1 VAGAVRRVL
10 ENPDA
15 VAQAVAQSFR
25 DLVLET
31 LNTRDRFSFAVAG
44 GSTPKLALEAISSIQ
59 GMPWDKIHVFFGDER
74 CVPPDDDRSNFK
86 MVKQALLDHVSIPH
100 GNVHRIKGELGPDA
114 ARAEYLAQL
123 EVYFDGPIIF
133 DLVHLGLGPDGHIAS
148 LFPGSDAL
156 ESPDPV
162 VTSFPGPTLE
172 PQVERVS
179 LGLSVLNAAH
189 NVQLIVTGSSKT
201 DVLARLETDHL
212 PGARVQGSS
221 VTWFLD
227 RAANGT
233 N

>member
-1 VAGAVRRVL
+1 VAGTVKRVL

-15 VAQAVAQSFR
+15 VAEAVAQSFH
-25 DLVLET
+25 DLVIKT
-31 LNTRDRFSFAVAG
+31 LKSRDRFSFAVAG
-44 GSTPKLALEAISSIQ
+44 GSTPKLALEAIGSIQ
-59 GMPWDKIHVFFGDER
+59 DVPWTKIHVFFGDER

-86 MVKQALLDHVSIPH
+86 MVKQALLDRVSIPH

-114 ARAEYLAQL
+114 AQAEYLAQL

-172 PQVERVS
+172 PQIERVS

-201 DVLARLETDHL
+201 DVLARLEPDYL
-212 PGARVQGSS
+212 PGARVQALST
-221 VTWFLD
+221 TWFLD